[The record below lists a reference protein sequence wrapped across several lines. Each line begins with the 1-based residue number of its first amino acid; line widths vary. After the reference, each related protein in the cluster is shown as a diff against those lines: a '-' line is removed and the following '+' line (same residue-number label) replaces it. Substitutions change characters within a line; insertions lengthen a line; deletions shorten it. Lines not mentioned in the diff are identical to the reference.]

1 MRLPLQLLFDQLA
14 QSGLTL
20 DPATQLR
27 GQQLLHRVGNDLVRK
42 HDWES
47 LRLLLGPVIAK
58 DEAERATFDAVFEAR
73 FLPAIQRVEVAEAE
87 APADAQHTTDAFA
100 NVEEVVRKRRIAF
113 YLSAGVLAMLCLIVG
128 GSWFRPTDPAPHQP
142 AMAQEAHAATED
154 CDAPFT
160 HAEAEEEAKQSL
172 PTPADPA
179 ATYDHMDPREVFA
192 FVPKAP
198 ENLFDLRHELQPLL
212 PNLHLDVANQTQ
224 WRIGSSGNLAIDESY
239 LPKAA
244 GLYEME
250 VNFPSY
256 DGGRNRLSRLVYLP
270 AKALTTQDLYQLD
283 FAQQQARRSAIKWT
297 IFLLALGLIVGIESY
312 LTYFRQR
319 RYRLALRVD
328 FAQAEQGRYRLTD
341 PQQERRMRPE
351 PAFYELAQ
359 RLNQRRASDQ
369 WTLDLPQT
377 VQQTIRSGG
386 LPTLA
391 YQTRSYPSEYLV
403 LVEQAHAQ
411 DQQARLFLHLMELLR
426 QEEVQITVCTFTDS
440 PAHCQRQSDGEP
452 FTLNQLYRRYARARL
467 IVFSDG
473 FTWAKAEVLADL
485 DDWAEKALLTP
496 RPVASWNKQEEAL
509 AEHFLVLPTDLSAQ
523 LNLVEAF
530 TRGEADT
537 AAFLERQRLAEADSE
552 PLASYDLADVHDLR
566 AYLGDR
572 MLQWLAAT
580 AVHPQPEW
588 ELTLRLG
595 QALDERARQRR
606 FAESGQF
613 VAEVHPVDL
622 LTFGHLQQLARLP
635 WLHAGAMPPQVRRE
649 LLDQLDPELERL
661 ARQTVADYLAEPQ
674 PSESEAQRERRQA
687 QRLVQ
692 QAHLQ
697 PENPTLQRKLRLLWQ
712 EDLLDAGTEANLA
725 QQYPVQGLW
734 QRIAPWLPGGRAM
747 AVSCVLA
754 FFGWVGVNV
763 YQHQP
768 AQLMAE
774 YGAPFQEPLVHDM
787 RHEEPTAALLAYQ
800 AGDYTQALDL
810 MTEEAVQHWPAPM
823 FHFYRANALLA
834 TDQPEAARDALQR
847 IAPQSP
853 GFDALVQWCRALTY
867 VAEKDYA
874 NARMALAQVDRRI
887 SEPIAHKVQGL
898 SAALYSPW
906 VGH

>member
-1 MRLPLQLLFDQLA
+1 MRLPLQLLLDQLA
-14 QSGLTL
+14 QSGLPL
-20 DPATQLR
+20 DPATHLR
-27 GQQLLHRVGNDLVRK
+27 VQQLLHQAGSDLLQRN
-42 HDWES
+42 DWEG
-47 LRLLLGPVIAK
+47 LRLLLGPVIAR
-58 DEAERATFDAVFEAR
+58 DEAERATFDAVFEER
-73 FLPAIQRVEVAEAE
+73 FLPAIQRVEDEAPEAVAEA
-87 APADAQHTTDAFA
+87 ADSFA
-100 NVEEVVRKRRIAF
+100 TVGEQVHKRRIAL
-113 YLSAGVLAMLCLIVG
+113 YLSAAVLAMLLLVVG
-128 GSWFRPTDPAPHQP
+128 GSWFRPAAPASHQP
-142 AMAQEAHAATED
+142 AVARQDTETTD
-154 CDAPFT
+154 EFDQPVAP
-160 HAEAEEEAKQSL
+160 AEADETAKQSL
-172 PTPADPA
+172 PI
-179 ATYDHMDPREVFA
+179 TYDPTKLYYHMDPRHVFA
-192 FVPKAP
+192 FTPKAQQ
-198 ENLFDLRHELQPLL
+198 NLFDVRHELQPIL
-212 PNLHLDVANQTQ
+212 PNLHLSVADQTR
-224 WRIGSSGNLAIDESY
+224 WRIGSSGDLSLEASY
-239 LPKAA
+239 RPKVA

-256 DGGRNRLSRLVYLP
+256 GEGRNRLSRLVYLP
-270 AKALTTQDLYQLD
+270 QKALSTQDLYQLD
-283 FAQQQARRSAIKWT
+283 FEQQQARRSAIKWT
-297 IFLLALGLIVGIESY
+297 IFLLALVLIVGLESY

-319 RYRLALRVD
+319 RYRLAFRVD
-328 FAQAEQGRYRLTD
+328 FAQAEQGHYRLTD

-351 PAFYELAQ
+351 PAFYDLAQ
-359 RLNQRRASDQ
+359 RLNQRRASDHL
-369 WTLDLPQT
+369 TLDLPQT
-377 VQQTIRSGG
+377 LRQTIRRGG

-426 QEEVQITVCTFTDS
+426 QEDVLITVCTFTDS
-440 PAHCQRQSDGEP
+440 PATCRRQSDGEP
-452 FTLNQLYRRYARARL
+452 FSLDQLYRRYARARL

-473 FTWAKAEVLADL
+473 MQWATAEVLADL

-496 RPVASWNKQEEAL
+496 RPVATWDEQEEAL

-537 AAFLERQRLAEADSE
+537 AAFLERQLLAEADSE

-613 VAEVHPVDL
+613 VAEAHPVDL

-635 WLHAGAMPPQVRRE
+635 WLQAGVMPPQLRRE
-649 LLDQLDPELERL
+649 LLDQLDPELEHL

-674 PSESEAQRERRQA
+674 PGESEAQRERRAA
-687 QRLVQ
+687 QHLVQ

-697 PENPTLQRKLRLLWQ
+697 PDNTDLQRKLRLLWQ
-712 EDLLDAGTEANLA
+712 EDLLDAGTRADLA
-725 QQYPVQGLW
+725 QQYRVQGLW
-734 QRIAPWLPGGRAM
+734 RRIAPWLPGGRAM
-747 AVSCVLA
+747 AVGCVLV
-754 FFGWVGVNV
+754 FLGWVGGNL

-768 AQLMAE
+768 AQLMAK
-774 YGAPFQEPLVHDM
+774 YGAPFQEPLFHDM
-787 RHEEPTAALLAYQ
+787 QLDGESASALAAYA

-810 MTEEAVQHWPAPM
+810 LAAQAEQGWHPAI
-823 FHFYRANALLA
+823 FHFYQANALLV
-834 TDQPEAARDALQR
+834 TDQSEAARTALDQ

-853 GFDALVQWCRALTY
+853 GFDALVQWYRTLTF

-874 NARMALAQVDRRI
+874 NARTALAQVDRRI
-887 SEPIAHKVQGL
+887 SAELAHQAQGL
-898 SAALYSPW
+898 SAALHSPW
-906 VGH
+906 VGR